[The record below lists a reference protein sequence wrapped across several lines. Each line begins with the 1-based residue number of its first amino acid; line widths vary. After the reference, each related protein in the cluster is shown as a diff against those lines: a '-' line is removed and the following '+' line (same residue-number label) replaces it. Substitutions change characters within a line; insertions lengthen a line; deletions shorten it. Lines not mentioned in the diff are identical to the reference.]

1 MDAPTPLRPD
11 EEVAGGYISVTM
23 GGQAKRLPVLPIVR
37 NRDWKRQFD
46 EMIAELGMNAE
57 SDDFDEIVRAL
68 SDSIEKMLDLLIAY
82 DETAALG
89 GREWMEQHASDGE
102 VYEAFKRVKD
112 AAYPFGFDLM
122 ARVLGE
128 VRMNMARLAAGS
140 KSMSFSPPNTGG
152 RRRRS
157 STASPTSNSTP
168 LSMPRSSGPTSA
180 TSSSSTASPLR

>member
-37 NRDWKRQFD
+37 NREWKRQFD
-46 EMIAELGMNAE
+46 EMVAELGMNAE
-57 SDDFDEIVRAL
+57 SDDFEEIVRAL
-68 SDSIEKMLDLLIAY
+68 SDSIDKMLDLLLAY
-82 DETAALG
+82 DETSALG
-89 GREWMEQHASDGE
+89 GREWLDSHATDRE
-102 VYEAFKRVKD
+102 VYEAFKKVKD

-140 KSMSFSPPNTGG
+140 KS
-152 RRRRS
+152 
-157 STASPTSNSTP
+157 
-168 LSMPRSSGPTSA
+168 
-180 TSSSSTASPLR
+180 TSSSPPSTAGRPKRSNAA